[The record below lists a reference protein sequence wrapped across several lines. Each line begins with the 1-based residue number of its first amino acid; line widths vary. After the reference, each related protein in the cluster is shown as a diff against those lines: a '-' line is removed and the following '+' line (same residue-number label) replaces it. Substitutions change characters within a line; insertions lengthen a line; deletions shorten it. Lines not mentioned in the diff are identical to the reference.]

1 MRVDGFVNYIS
12 DNQNKIDLL
21 MLFVFIAYFVLRLS
35 YYEHESN
42 VIIPSVADIT
52 SLDQMTKPWFT
63 LIVLNVVIII
73 QMVLKICFFCK
84 VNEKFGMLV
93 QLIKTCIVDVTPF
106 TTFMMIWLIAFTLIF
121 ILLGANND
129 VG

>member
-21 MLFVFIAYFVLRLS
+21 MLFVFMTYFFLRLS
-35 YYEHESN
+35 YNVEGSN
-42 VIIPSVADIT
+42 VIIPSVAEVKD
-52 SLDQMTKPWFT
+52 LEQMTESWYT
-63 LIVLNVVIII
+63 LIILNVVIIT